1 MAKGIGMGSPDRR
14 GAGPEVHI
22 EDMDDAVNALREF
35 DGGWPGDKSLGI
47 DSILDDHHP
56 VESLPDFGDSRI
68 HERP

>member
-35 DGGWPGDKSLGI
+35 DGG
-47 DSILDDHHP
+47 
-56 VESLPDFGDSRI
+56 
-68 HERP
+68 